1 MIITIATYNRYKS
14 TPNSLRIHRPVSKC
28 RLGKQK
34 VRDDHEQR
42 IVFTA
47 MITTID
53 LDGLYGRSWDHES
66 LLRRPTPESSRGC
79 RAAWHV
85 QVRDRPPVL
94 HQPLLGQ
101 ALHQTRRPR
110 GASYPKEGRRKAPHS
125 GRDDAQAPRGG
136 RTRQALGHHLP
147 EAQLPGKFRRKEHKR
162 AHHEEAPKAYG
173 LQPKKRTV
181 GALER
186 DEWRR
191 ATWRVTVARSLD
203 ACSRFFVDEMGTNT
217 SLSPIYG
224 WSKKGQRAYGSV
236 PRNRGRNTTVL
247 ASMSVEGMGPSMA
260 VEGATTARV
269 FETYVERVLA
279 PTLRKGQVVV
289 MDNLSAHKG
298 ERVRELIEDRGCELL
313 YLPSY
318 SPDLNPIEEAFSKIK
333 GLLRKAQARSRE
345 ALLEAIGAAIS
356 AVSDRDA
363 LGFFEHS
370 GYRTTVQLF

>member
-1 MIITIATYNRYKS
+1 
-14 TPNSLRIHRPVSKC
+14 
-28 RLGKQK
+28 
-34 VRDDHEQR
+34 
-42 IVFTA
+42 
-47 MITTID
+47 
-53 LDGLYGRSWDHES
+53 
-66 LLRRPTPESSRGC
+66 
-79 RAAWHV
+79 
-85 QVRDRPPVL
+85 
-94 HQPLLGQ
+94 
-101 ALHQTRRPR
+101 
-110 GASYPKEGRRKAPHS
+110 
-125 GRDDAQAPRGG
+125 
-136 RTRQALGHHLP
+136 
-147 EAQLPGKFRRKEHKR
+147 
-162 AHHEEAPKAYG
+162 
-173 LQPKKRTV
+173 
-181 GALER
+181 
-186 DEWRR
+186 
-191 ATWRVTVARSLD
+191 VTVARSLD
-203 ACSRFFVDEMGTNT
+203 ACSLVFVDEMGTNT

-363 LGFFEHS
+363 LGFFEHC
-370 GYRTTVQLF
+370 GYRTMVQLF